1 MTAWY
6 CASRSTLV
14 ARVLPVLLVDVP
26 PPVTRGGVGLAAGA
40 GCTGGEAAAAG
51 AGAGATGG
59 GVAAGV
65 AWVGLVLG
73 N

>member
-1 MTAWY
+1 MIAWTW
-6 CASRSTLV
+6 ASTSTLV
-14 ARVLPVLLVDVP
+14 VRVLPVLLVDVP
-26 PPVTRGGVGLAAGA
+26 PPVTRGGGGLTAGP

-73 N
+73 K